1 MYLGQDY
8 VNVHLDH
15 VIQLLQN
22 GGHDEATDAAE
33 EEGKD
38 EEQLHNAG
46 GRHRLEI
53 ILMIQ
58 LF

>member
-1 MYLGQDY
+1 MKCKDS

-33 EEGKD
+33 EEAKD
-38 EEQLHNAG
+38 EEQLYNAG
-46 GRHRLEI
+46 GRHRLAI
-53 ILMIQ
+53 ILTIQ
-58 LF
+58 LS